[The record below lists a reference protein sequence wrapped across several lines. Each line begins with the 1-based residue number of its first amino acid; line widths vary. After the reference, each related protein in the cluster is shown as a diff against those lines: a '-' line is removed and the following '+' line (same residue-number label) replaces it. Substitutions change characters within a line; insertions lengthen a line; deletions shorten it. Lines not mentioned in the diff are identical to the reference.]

1 MQKLESKWVY
11 SMKTDLLLFIIPNL
25 LAALTAYPTQFGLG
39 EFISIYIVVDQS
51 HVYTTFF
58 FTYNSKRFSKRY
70 KKQLTI
76 IPILSL
82 IISSGLVLIWGFK
95 PLIYLLTTY
104 SMFHFAKQQMSWF
117 YIASAKENSHI
128 FKLEKYI
135 DKLTI
140 NLSVLGP
147 GLISLTYIA
156 GRNGWRGVG
165 DMPTLPEETI
175 LIVFAMWCLS
185 FGSYVLVQ
193 ILKYIRLG
201 LISWGKNFH
210 LLNGLMIWCLFRFL
224 PLEKLFYLGGYLVIF
239 GHSIPYIYLGQRYV
253 KNRIKMNEEFYIL
266 FPSKIFVVLIL
277 FSLGMMFSY
286 FEVTGFD
293 ILRSD
298 RTLFSIFRVLVISM
312 VFTHYTIDGFMWKR
326 KVHPEGLSFLK

>member
-1 MQKLESKWVY
+1 
-11 SMKTDLLLFIIPNL
+11 MKIDLLLFVIPNL
-25 LAALTAYPTQFGLG
+25 LAALTAYLTQFDLG

-82 IISSGLVLIWGFK
+82 LISASLVFIWGFK

-117 YIASAKENSHI
+117 YIASSKENSHI
-128 FKLEKYI
+128 FKFEKYI

-156 GRNGWRGVG
+156 GRNGWRGIG
-165 DMPTLPEETI
+165 DMPTLPDETI
-175 LIVFAMWCLS
+175 LIVFTMWCLS
-185 FGSYVLVQ
+185 FTSYVAVQ
-193 ILKYIRLG
+193 IIKYMKLG

-253 KNRIKMNEEFYIL
+253 KNRLKMKEEFFIL
-266 FPSKIFVVLIL
+266 FPSKIYVVLIL
-277 FSLGMMFSY
+277 FSLGMLFSY
-286 FEVTGFD
+286 FEVTGFHL
-293 ILRSD
+293 LRSD
-298 RTLFSIFRVLVISM
+298 KIQHSILRVLVISM
-312 VFTHYTIDGFMWKR
+312 VFTHYTIDGFMWK
-326 KVHPEGLSFLK
+326 KNVHPEGLSFLK